1 MSAKNFCL
9 EASLGYLTHRAAR
22 DLANDL
28 GRRFAA
34 ADLPLTVEQWRV
46 LTRLWGR
53 DGQTQ
58 QDLAQGLMQE
68 KTGISRLVDGLEG
81 RSLVVR
87 SRDGQDHRKRRIYL
101 TVEGRKLQRRCE
113 VAAVESQEQA
123 VRGVK
128 PGDLERCL
136 TVLAAVSL
144 NLVPD
149 GALESEEE

>member
-1 MSAKNFCL
+1 MSAKKFCL
-9 EASLGYLTHRAAR
+9 EASLGYLAHRAAR

-34 ADLPLTVEQWRV
+34 AGLPLTVEQWRV

-68 KTGISRLVDGLEG
+68 KTGISRLVDGLES

-87 SRDGQDHRKRRIYL
+87 SRDGQDHRKRRVYL
-101 TVEGRKLQRRCE
+101 TMEGRKLQRRCQE
-113 VAAVESQEQA
+113 AAQESQEQA

-149 GALESEEE
+149 GDLESGEE

>member
-68 KTGISRLVDGLEG
+68 KTGISRLVDGLES

-101 TVEGRKLQRRCE
+101 
-113 VAAVESQEQA
+113 
-123 VRGVK
+123 
-128 PGDLERCL
+128 
-136 TVLAAVSL
+136 
-144 NLVPD
+144 
-149 GALESEEE
+149 

>member
-1 MSAKNFCL
+1 MAAKKFCL
-9 EASLGYLTHRAAR
+9 EGSLGYLAYRAAR

-46 LTRLWGR
+46 LTRLWAG

-68 KTGISRLVDGLEG
+68 KTGISRLVDGLEE

-87 SRDGQDHRKRRIYL
+87 SRDGKDHRKRRVYL

-113 VAAVESQEQA
+113 QAALESQERA
-123 VRGVK
+123 VQGVT
-128 PGDLERCL
+128 PQDLERCL

-144 NLVPD
+144 NLAPD
-149 GALESEEE
+149 GTEEE